1 MLNRNKQ
8 NELSRKT
15 LFLVL
20 TCFFVIFGSWQIF
33 HGSIV
38 FHTDI
43 ARDFML
49 LDDVINTKK
58 PTLIG
63 PRSGGIPGVFHGPL
77 WLYVNLPVF
86 LLSQGNP
93 LASGWF
99 WIFLFILGL
108 WTTYQVGRMLF
119 SKKVGLTAALLV
131 AISASGSIPSLFN
144 PFGAVILSP
153 VCFYFFLT
161 YLEKSKVQHLLL
173 YLFFIGLVVQ
183 FQMAFGLP
191 ILLITLFPLVI
202 KIIKQKK
209 YLHLLCFF
217 ILFIPLST
225 FILFDLRHQFLQ
237 IRSVLNY
244 VSGIENAGKLKIPFI
259 LFFLTRMKDTM
270 FTGAGMFVKDNFIAA
285 IIVIGFYI
293 VNFVQVFRKK
303 ETKKSPVFFYFL
315 ILYFGYWIL
324 TLVFKGTIWGYY
336 YWPFLPLVAIITAY
350 FIWRQS
356 MKITFIILSGIV
368 LFNGFFLIQGII
380 QQKENYVKTGSWLF
394 YYDQAKKIYEDV
406 PHKFGYYI
414 YTADQYG
421 YSSRYAMDYAQKK
434 YTQKRAIPFEK
445 QEITYLIIFPS
456 TNPFTNEDWWKKNQ
470 VKIDRKPNQIFQF
483 NDGSYIEKYILS
495 SEEQKIKSDDNLIH
509 SLIFR

>member
-1 MLNRNKQ
+1 MLNRNKK
-8 NELSRKT
+8 NELLQKT
-15 LFLVL
+15 LFLL
-20 TCFFVIFGSWQIF
+20 LICFFIILGSWQIF

-77 WLYVNLPVF
+77 WLYINFPVF

-93 LASGWF
+93 LVSGWF
-99 WIFLFILGL
+99 WIFLFVLSL
-108 WTTYQVGRMLF
+108 WTTYKVGEKLF
-119 SKKVGLTAALLV
+119 SKKVGWIAALLV
-131 AISASGSIPSLFN
+131 AISASGSITSLFN

-161 YLEKSKVQHLLL
+161 YLEKSKATYLLL

-191 ILLITLFPLVI
+191 ILLMTLFPLVV
-202 KIIKQKK
+202 KIIKQKT

-225 FILFDLRHQFLQ
+225 FILFDIRHQFLQ
-237 IRSVLNY
+237 IRSVFDY
-244 VSGIENAGKLKIPFI
+244 VKGAENAGKLKIPFFS
-259 LFFLTRMKDTM
+259 FFLIRMKDMILSGT
-270 FTGAGMFVKDNFIAA
+270 GMFVRNNIVVA
-285 IIVIGFYI
+285 IIVLCFYI
-293 VNFVQVFRKK
+293 VNFIHIF
-303 ETKKSPVFFYFL
+303 KKSERKVFLTFFYFL
-315 ILYFGYWIL
+315 ALYFGYWTI

-336 YWPFLPLVAIITAY
+336 YWPFLPLVAIATAY
-350 FIWRQS
+350 FIWKQS
-356 MKITFIILSGIV
+356 PKVAFIILSGII
-368 LFNGFFLIQGII
+368 LFNAVLSVSGII
-380 QQKENYVKTGSWLF
+380 QQKDNYLKTGSWLF
-394 YYDQAKKIYEDV
+394 YYHQAQTIYDDA
-406 PHKFGYYI
+406 PQQFGYYI

-434 YTQKRAIPFEK
+434 YTEKRAIPFEK
-445 QEITYLIIFPS
+445 QEVTYLIIFPS
-456 TNPFTNEDWWKKNQ
+456 TNPFTSEHWWKKNQ
-470 VKIDRKPNQIFQF
+470 VKIERKPDKIFKF

-495 SEEQKIKSDDNLIH
+495 PEEQKIKSDENLIH